1 MKRFVLILLAV
12 VFMACTLTACGG
24 TEETASVQSV
34 RMICGLGPVG
44 LSNRFAGI
52 VSAGEET
59 KIEKDESFKI
69 DEIKV
74 SAGDDVVQGD
84 VLFTYDMEAGQL
96 DLEKAKLTLEQQQA
110 SLANLKSQK
119 EDLEKQKA
127 KANGNLE
134 LELSLEI
141 RDVETQITEAEYNLK
156 SKENEI
162 SKLENSMQ
170 NASVVSPVTGRI
182 QAINEQG
189 GYDDRGNPLPFIS
202 IVANEGYLIKGYVNE
217 ANIASITEG
226 GVVLV
231 HSRTDDQTWTGTVRS
246 IDYENPAQNS
256 NYYSDETGSSSK
268 YPFYVALDSSDG
280 LMLGQHVYI
289 EPGTDA
295 VPEEDIIQ
303 LPSYYILDADSSPWV
318 WAQNG
323 SGKLEKRKLNLGG
336 HDEMMDTYTVIS
348 GLDASDFIAFP
359 EENLKPGMTC
369 TTYSEADF
377 APGEGESQSFD
388 MGGMMPAE
396 VPVEVP
402 MEEPMEEPMEF
413 FDDSAVVESG
423 AEG

>member
-127 KANGNLE
+127 KASGNLE

-231 HSRTDDQTWTGTVRS
+231 RSRVDDRTWAGTVRS

-256 NYYSDETGSSSK
+256 NYYYSDDTSSSSK
-268 YPFYVALDSSDG
+268 YPFYVVLDSSDG

-303 LPSYYILDADSSPWV
+303 LPAYYILDADSSPWV

-336 HDEMMDTYTVIS
+336 YDEFMDTYTVIS
-348 GLDASDFIAFP
+348 GLDASDYIAFP

-369 TTYSEADF
+369 TTYSESDF
-377 APGEGESQSFD
+377 APGGDESQTFD

-396 VPVEVP
+396 VPV
-402 MEEPMEEPMEF
+402 EEPMEF

>member
-1 MKRFVLILLAV
+1 MKKIILIILSAVLLLSV
-12 VFMACTLTACGG
+12 MTGCGG
-24 TEETASVQSV
+24 NEETASVQSV

-44 LSNRFAGI
+44 LTNRFAGI

-59 KIEKDESFKI
+59 KIEKDDSFRI

-74 SAGDDVVQGD
+74 SVGDDVMQGD

-96 DLEKAKLTLEQQQA
+96 DLEKAKLTLEQMQA
-110 SLANLKSQK
+110 SLSNLRSQK

-127 KANGNLE
+127 KASGNLE

-162 SKLENSMQ
+162 AKLEASMENS
-170 NASVVSPVTGRI
+170 AVTSPVSGRI
-182 QAINEQG
+182 QSINEQG

-202 IVANEGYLIKGYVNE
+202 IVANEGFLVKGYVNE
-217 ANIASITEG
+217 SNISSITEG
-226 GVVLV
+226 GVVLIR
-231 HSRTDDQTWTGTVRS
+231 SRVDDRTWSGVIRS
-246 IDYENPAQNS
+246 IDYENPAQS
-256 NYYSDETGSSSK
+256 SSYYYSDDTSSSSR
-268 YPFYVALDSSDG
+268 YPFYVVLDSSDG

-303 LPSYYILDADSSPWV
+303 LPSYYIVDADSSSWV
-318 WAQNG
+318 WAQNS

-336 HDEMMDTYTVIS
+336 YDEAMDTYTVIS
-348 GLDASDFIAFP
+348 GLDAGDYIAFP
-359 EENLKPGMTC
+359 EDTLKAGMTC
-369 TTYSEADF
+369 TTYSESDF
-377 APGEGESQSFD
+377 MPEGNEGQFFNGAVIPEE
-388 MGGMMPAE
+388 M
-396 VPVEVP
+396 PVEDFI
-402 MEEPMEEPMEF
+402 EYDTDEGFAAEAEF
-413 FDDSAVVESG
+413 D

>member
-1 MKRFVLILLAV
+1 M
-12 VFMACTLTACGG
+12 
-24 TEETASVQSV
+24 
-34 RMICGLGPVG
+34 
-44 LSNRFAGI
+44 
-52 VSAGEET
+52 
-59 KIEKDESFKI
+59 
-69 DEIKV
+69 
-74 SAGDDVVQGD
+74 
-84 VLFTYDMEAGQL
+84 

-127 KANGNLE
+127 KASGNLE

-170 NASVVSPVTGRI
+170 NSSVTSPVSGRV

-189 GYDDRGNPLPFIS
+189 GYDDRGNPLPFIA
-202 IVANEGYLIKGYVNE
+202 IVSNEGFLIKGYVNE
-217 ANIASITEG
+217 SNIASITEG

-231 HSRTDDQTWTGTVRS
+231 RSRVDEQTWTGTVRS

-256 NYYSDETGSSSK
+256 SYYYSDETGSSAR
-268 YPFYVALDSSDG
+268 YPFYVVLDSSDG

-289 EPGTDA
+289 EPGTAA
-295 VPEEDIIQ
+295 VPEQDIIQ

-323 SGKLEKRKLNLGG
+323 SGKLEKRKLNLGNY
-336 HDEMMDTYTVIS
+336 DEMMDTYTVIS
-348 GLDASDFIAFP
+348 GLNADDYIAFP
-359 EENLKPGMTC
+359 EETLKSGMTC

-377 APGEGESQSFD
+377 APEGNEGQIFD
-388 MGGMMPAE
+388 GAVIPGE
-396 VPVEVP
+396 VPVE
-402 MEEPMEEPMEF
+402 EF
-413 FDDSAVVESG
+413 YTDSVDVEYDV
-423 AEG
+423 EG

>member
-1 MKRFVLILLAV
+1 MKRIAFIFLAV
-12 VFMACTLTACGG
+12 ILMLGVLSGCGG
-24 TEETASVQSV
+24 NEETASVQSV

-59 KIEKDESFKI
+59 KIEKDESFRL

-74 SAGDDVVQGD
+74 SVGDDVVQGD

-110 SLANLKSQK
+110 SLENLKKQK

-127 KANGNLE
+127 KASGNLE

-170 NASVVSPVTGRI
+170 NASVVSPVSGRI
-182 QAINEQG
+182 QSINEQG

-202 IVANEGYLIKGYVNE
+202 IVANEGFLIKGYVNE

-226 GVVLV
+226 GVGIIRARVG
-231 HSRTDDQTWTGTVRS
+231 DQTWNGVVRS
-246 IDYENPAQNS
+246 IDYENPVQNN
-256 NYYSDETGSSSK
+256 NYYYSGGDETSSSSR
-268 YPFYVALDSSDG
+268 YPFYVVLDSSDG

-289 EPGTDA
+289 EPGTEA
-295 VPEEDIIQ
+295 APEQDIIQ
-303 LPSYYILDADSSPWV
+303 LPSYYIMDADSSPWV
-318 WAQNG
+318 WAQ
-323 SGKLEKRKLNLGG
+323 SSAGKLEKRKLNLGAY
-336 HDEMMDTYTVIS
+336 DEFMDAYTVIS
-348 GLDASDFIAFP
+348 GLGADDYIAFP
-359 EENLKPGMTC
+359 EDDLKAGMTC

-377 APGEGESQSFD
+377 TPSGEASQTYD
-388 MGGMMPAE
+388 MGGT
-396 VPVEVP
+396 P
-402 MEEPMEEPMEF
+402 MEEPIEEF
-413 FDDSAVVESG
+413 YDDSAVVEFE